1 MRFAADENFDGRIL
15 DGLRARLPDLDIVR
29 IQDTAMYRSPDE
41 KLLAWL
47 ADERRILLTH
57 DVRTMPR
64 YVYARVR
71 NGQSVPGV
79 IEVHQN
85 TPIALAIDELEVV
98 LGASPT
104 ARAARSSPRTPPSP
118 TWRVATGSPRCR

>member
-98 LGASPT
+98 LGAGKSEDFENQVKFIPL
-104 ARAARSSPRTPPSP
+104 R
-118 TWRVATGSPRCR
+118 